1 MKGGGGSG
9 GATSGLLTATAASV
23 LREDAL
29 RKSPPKLFFLGLD
42 FRMLPLP
49 ELFWRW

>member
-9 GATSGLLTATAASV
+9 GATSGLLTATASV

-49 ELFWRW
+49 ELFWR